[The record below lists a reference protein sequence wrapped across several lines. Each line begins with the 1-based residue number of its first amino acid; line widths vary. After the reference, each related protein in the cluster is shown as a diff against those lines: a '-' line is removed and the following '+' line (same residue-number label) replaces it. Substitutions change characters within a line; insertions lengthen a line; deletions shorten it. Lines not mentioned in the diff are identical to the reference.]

1 MHAQELASSSSTAQ
15 PFGWSLRT
23 GRTVREGEFLQACPN
38 GDPREPSRLAHAA
51 HASSSHGAG
60 FDRCPHA
67 ASALIQERPQ
77 NEKLCCN
84 RLACWVLHRANRNT
98 LRREMDILFWRDPL
112 PMASTA
118 PSAVCGPCFRGLVW
132 ASACATRS
140 TNSLTS

>member
-38 GDPREPSRLAHAA
+38 GDPREPSRLGHAA

-77 NEKLCCN
+77 NDKLCCN

-98 LRREMDILFWRDPL
+98 LRREMDTLFWRDSLWTTAGKQSPL
-112 PMASTA
+112 KYLHM
-118 PSAVCGPCFRGLVW
+118 RGTVPKI
-132 ASACATRS
+132 SIS
-140 TNSLTS
+140 I